1 MEALQAQGIR
11 IAMGDFGTGYAS
23 FPHLLKYP
31 FDKIKL
37 DRSLL
42 LDANDQK
49 GRDLYELVAKLGHIT
64 HCEVVA
70 EGVETQAEYDFV
82 KACEVGKVQGY
93 FFARPAPLL
102 DILDEQQEKP
112 FLSSQLQSRVEI

>member
-49 GRDLYELVAKLGHIT
+49 AETSMSWSQSWATLLIAKWWLKGLRHKRSMT
-64 HCEVVA
+64 
-70 EGVETQAEYDFV
+70 
-82 KACEVGKVQGY
+82 
-93 FFARPAPLL
+93 L
-102 DILDEQQEKP
+102 
-112 FLSSQLQSRVEI
+112 